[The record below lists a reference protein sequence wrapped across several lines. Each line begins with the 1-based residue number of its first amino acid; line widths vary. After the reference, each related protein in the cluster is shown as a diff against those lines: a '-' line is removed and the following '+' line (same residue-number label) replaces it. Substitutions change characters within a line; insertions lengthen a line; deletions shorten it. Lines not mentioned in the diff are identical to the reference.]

1 MSTDRKI
8 IATIG
13 PASFGPSIIKG
24 MDAAGVDIF
33 RVNLSHTEVED
44 FENVYTNVSSWTDK
58 PVCPDTQ
65 GVRIRPNRKE
75 HGFSARDL
83 EIFPLLNNLKIPMIF
98 LSFCSYAEDV
108 ARLKEYFDYDV
119 KVVSK
124 IESTQGLRNLKEICA
139 VSDEILIDRGDLSK
153 DIPLIKIPYAQ
164 DYIMEWAWT
173 FNTPCHVATNL
184 MESMLTESEPT
195 RAEVNDIVKTLEA
208 GAGGL
213 VLAGETAIG
222 RYPEKAVFVLREI
235 MDGFSTHAKLKET
248 ENSSALLEWMV
259 FG

>member
-1 MSTDRKI
+1 MSTEI

-24 MDAAGVDIF
+24 MDAAGVDVF

-65 GVRIRPNRKE
+65 GVRMRPNRKK
-75 HGFSARDL
+75 HGFSARDI
-83 EIFPLLNNLKIPMIF
+83 EIFPILNRLRVPMVF
-98 LSFCSYAEDV
+98 LSFCSYPEDV

-124 IESTQGLRNLKEICA
+124 IESARGLHNVKAICA
-139 VSDEILIDRGDLSK
+139 VSDGILIDRGDLSK
-153 DIPLIKIPYAQ
+153 DVPLIKIPYAQ
-164 DYIMEWAWT
+164 DYIMEWAA
-173 FNTPCHVATNL
+173 FRNTPVYVATNL
-184 MESMLTESEPT
+184 MESMLSESQPT
-195 RAEVNDIVKTLEA
+195 RAEVNDIVKTLDA
-208 GAGGL
+208 GANGL

-222 RYPEKAVFVLREI
+222 RHPVKSVTVLEAIIAARDSHSEL
-235 MDGFSTHAKLKET
+235 DGSCEDADIIEWLIKE
-248 ENSSALLEWMV
+248 
-259 FG
+259 

>member
-1 MSTDRKI
+1 MSTEI
-8 IATIG
+8 IATVG

-44 FENVYTNVSSWTDK
+44 FEHVYNSVSSWTDK

-65 GVRIRPNRKE
+65 GVRMRPTQR

-83 EIFPLLNNLKIPMIF
+83 EIFPLLNRLRVPTVF

-108 ARLKEYFDYDV
+108 PRLREHFDYDV

-124 IESTQGLRNLKEICA
+124 IESARGLHNIKAIAE
-139 VSDEILIDRGDLSK
+139 VSDALLIDRGDLSK
-153 DIPLIKIPYAQ
+153 DVPLGKIPYAQ
-164 DYIMEWAWT
+164 DYIMQWAA
-173 FNTPCHVATNL
+173 FRNTPVYVATNL
-184 MESMLTESEPT
+184 MESMMSESEPT
-195 RAEVNDIVKTLEA
+195 RAEVNDIVKTLDA
-208 GAGGL
+208 GASGL

-222 RYPEKAVFVLREI
+222 RHPEKSVVVLKSIIDVRESHYEL
-235 MDGFSTHAKLKET
+235 DGSTEDTAIIEWLLK
-248 ENSSALLEWMV
+248 
-259 FG
+259 